1 MNLSVV
7 QPCLTETDLDR
18 IRHAADHVRAHDT
31 DQVLTGLLPGL
42 TAEERADV
50 SRHLGYDHTAVLVFP
65 ASLDGLRDEL
75 RRAGMEP
82 SAVRRS
88 VVVRG
93 RLVRR
98 YGATVLGDSPVGIIH
113 VPVAGRT
120 VEIFALPVPSPGSP
134 LDTVAADERVN
145 GHESHHAFAVT
156 APGRVIPAGLRTL
169 LTERGGAVLDGGG
182 YNPVENVTVLY
193 FRSPHHRRFELRVP
207 GRHDPLPDPALAL
220 LGVMTGAW
228 ATQAVRTMAELG
240 IADHLATRPGLDTD
254 TLADRTGT
262 DPDALR
268 RLLRYLATLGLLTAS
283 DGTYHLTALGEPL
296 RSGSGS
302 ELSLH
307 PLALLYG
314 GPFYDSFAGLPYAVR
329 TGQEAFAHRHGQHHF
344 PYFAERPELGDLFHR
359 AMSASADMFTP
370 VPDLVDFSG
379 VRRVADIGGGNGALL
394 GRVLRAHT
402 HLEGVLLERPEALA
416 AARSQLTDLADRVTF
431 TAGDF
436 TDSVPPGADV
446 YVLSRVLH
454 DWPDDH
460 CLTILRRCAE
470 AMRPGTEL
478 LLVERLLPNPED
490 PTPSPTP
497 AWDIHMLCNV
507 GGREREEAHYWRLL
521 NAAGFK
527 QVSCHA
533 LPLGASLLH
542 AVRESTP

>member
-18 IRHAADHVRAHDT
+18 IRHAAEHVRDHDT
-31 DQVLTGLLPGL
+31 DRVLADLLPGL
-42 TAEERADV
+42 TADERADV
-50 SRHLGYDHTAVLVFP
+50 SRHLVYDHTAVLVFP

-75 RRAGMEP
+75 RCAGLDP
-82 SAVRRS
+82 GPVTPS

-93 RLVRR
+93 RLLRR
-98 YGATVLGDSPVGIIH
+98 YGPAVGDSPVGIVH

-120 VEIFALPVPSPGSP
+120 VEIFALPVPPGSP
-134 LDTVAADERVN
+134 LETVAADERAG

-169 LTERGGAVLDGGG
+169 LTERGGAVPDGGG
-182 YNPVENVTVLY
+182 HNGHENVTVLY
-193 FRSPHHRRFELRVP
+193 FRTPHHRRFELRLP
-207 GRHDPLPDPALAL
+207 GRHEPLPDPALAL

-240 IADHLATRPGLDTD
+240 LADHLAARPGLDAD
-254 TLADRTGT
+254 TLANRTGT

-296 RSGSGS
+296 RTGT
-302 ELSLH
+302 EFSLH

-314 GPFYDSFAGLPYAVR
+314 GPFYDSFAGLPHSVR

-344 PYFAERPELGDLFHR
+344 RYFAERPELGDLFHR
-359 AMSASADMFTP
+359 AMAASAEMFTP

-379 VRRVADIGGGNGALL
+379 VRRVVDVGGGNGALL

-416 AARSQLTDLADRVTF
+416 AARAQLADLAGRCTF
-431 TAGDF
+431 TDGDF
-436 TDSVPPGADV
+436 TESVPADGDV
-446 YVLSRVLH
+446 YLLSRVLH
-454 DWPDDH
+454 DWPDDR
-460 CLTILRRCAE
+460 CTTILRHCAR
-470 AMRPGTEL
+470 AMRPGAHL
-478 LLVERLLPNPED
+478 LVVERLLPDHEG
-490 PTPSPTP
+490 TPSPTP
-497 AWDIHMLCNV
+497 AWDVHMLCNV
-507 GGREREEAHYWRLL
+507 GGRERNEADYSRLL
-521 NAAGFK
+521 EETGFNRTA
-527 QVSCHA
+527 CHP

-542 AVRESTP
+542 AVRKSAP